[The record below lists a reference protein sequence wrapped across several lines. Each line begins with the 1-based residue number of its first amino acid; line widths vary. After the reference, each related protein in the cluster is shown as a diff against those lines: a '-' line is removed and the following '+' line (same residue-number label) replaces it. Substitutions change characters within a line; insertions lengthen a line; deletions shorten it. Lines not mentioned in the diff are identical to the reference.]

1 VSRNG
6 QTGLADKA
14 DAVVVPAIHEAEDGT
29 RSLVITDEFR
39 VPLNRPGQEPAVR
52 EYGFVAGLIEKG
64 QTLQQAAAAELK
76 QETGLE
82 VTRFVNLPSPY
93 TISSAGMSNEC
104 SQFAFCYCKGTP
116 SRENLEPG
124 EDINTTLVPLSDL
137 LLWLSRPIPWSG
149 RAAGIMFGLA
159 FSGRMSWDLRENLIG
174 VQIKGNRALVLGP
187 DGGEIALLQAPSG
200 IPFEAQVLDP
210 MRAKLIEQP
219 KAVAEELPV
228 IDSSDIVLMTGKGT
242 DEPVK

>member
-1 VSRNG
+1 
-6 QTGLADKA
+6 
-14 DAVVVPAIHEAEDGT
+14 
-29 RSLVITDEFR
+29 
-39 VPLNRPGQEPAVR
+39 
-52 EYGFVAGLIEKG
+52 
-64 QTLQQAAAAELK
+64 
-76 QETGLE
+76 
-82 VTRFVNLPSPY
+82 
-93 TISSAGMSNEC
+93 
-104 SQFAFCYCKGTP
+104 
-116 SRENLEPG
+116 
-124 EDINTTLVPLSDL
+124 
-137 LLWLSRPIPWSG
+137 
-149 RAAGIMFGLA
+149 MFGLA